1 MATKAALD
9 FTFDDEELEFQ
20 EESAKGP
27 QPIPL
32 GWYNVGI
39 TDVSLDDYQETSPYK
54 GKKYLTLSIKVLSG
68 DQKGREV
75 RYVRVPLFTRFN
87 PTAKN
92 PQGTAT
98 SFHAFFNSL
107 GLIKGNKLVL
117 RDFNRLFGSE
127 LQAKISLTQPNDD
140 GRVFNQVQ
148 PFAGSWKPKAE
159 EEEGDDSGEITFGE
173 PETSGE
179 FTL

>member
-1 MATKAALD
+1 MATKSALE
-9 FTFDDEELEFQ
+9 FTFDEDEVAFQ
-20 EESAKGP
+20 EDSAKGP
-27 QPIPL
+27 QPVPL

-39 TDVSLDDYQETSPYK
+39 TDVAVDDYQKSSPYK

-75 RYVRVPLFTRFN
+75 RYVRVPLFLRFN
-87 PTAKN
+87 STAKS
-92 PQGTAT
+92 PSGTAT

-107 GLIKGNKLVL
+107 GLIKDNKLIL
-117 RDFNRLFGSE
+117 KDFNQLFGKE
-127 LQAKISLTQPNDD
+127 LSARISVTQPNDD

-148 PFAGSWKPKAE
+148 PFAGSWKPKE
-159 EEEGDDSGEITFGE
+159 DDSAEDDSDGITFSE
-173 PETSGE
+173 GE